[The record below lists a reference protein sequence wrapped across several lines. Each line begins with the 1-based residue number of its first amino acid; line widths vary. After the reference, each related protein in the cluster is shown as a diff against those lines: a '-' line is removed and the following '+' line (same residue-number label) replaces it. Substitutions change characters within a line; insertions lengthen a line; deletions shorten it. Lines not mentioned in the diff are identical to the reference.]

1 MHVPVIDH
9 GATDAPELF
18 VRSLK
23 ETGFAVFVN
32 HPVPTQLVEAV
43 YSEWYDFFH
52 SEDKQTYLFT
62 ERQDGYYPPSIAE
75 TAKGAD
81 KRDLKEFFHV
91 YDWGQY
97 PAGLSD
103 SARTLREHGK
113 AFATQLLGWV
123 EEHTPAEVTAGL
135 SMPLSKMMEGSTRTL
150 LRILHYPPMH
160 GDEEAGAVRAAAH
173 EDINLIT
180 VLPGSPEPGLQVKD
194 TAGNWHDVA
203 ANPGTIVINAGDMLQ
218 LATKGYYP
226 STTHR
231 VMNPVGEGRFRS
243 RMSTPIFLHPADD
256 VQLSPE
262 KTAYEYLQERIRELR
277 VTAPPLAPSP

>member
-1 MHVPVIDH
+1 MHVSVIDH
-9 GATDAPELF
+9 RDADAPQQF
-18 VRSLK
+18 VRSLR
-23 ETGFAVFVN
+23 ETGFAVFTH
-32 HPVPTQLVEAV
+32 HPIPVSLVEAV
-43 YSEWYDFFH
+43 YGEWYDFFQH
-52 SEDKQTYLFT
+52 ESKHAYRFS

-75 TAKGAD
+75 TAKGSE

-97 PAGLSD
+97 PNEVTQQALE
-103 SARTLREHGK
+103 LREHGK
-113 AFATQLLGWV
+113 AFATQLLGWI
-123 EEHTPAEVTAGL
+123 EAYTPDEITSQL
-135 SMPLSKMMEGSTRTL
+135 SMPLSQMMDGSTRTL
-150 LRILHYPPMH
+150 LRILHYPPLT

-203 ANPGTIVINAGDMLQ
+203 ADPGTMVINAGDMLQ
-218 LATKGYYP
+218 LATNRYYP

-231 VMNPVGEGRFRS
+231 VMNPAGDGRFRS

-256 VQLSPE
+256 VRLSPD
-262 KTAYEYLQERIRELR
+262 KTAFEYLQERILELR
-277 VTAPPLAPSP
+277 VTPIK

>member
-1 MHVPVIDH
+1 MQVAVIDYR
-9 GATDAPELF
+9 DADADTQF
-18 VRSLK
+18 VRSLR

-32 HPVPTQLVEAV
+32 HPISTDLVETV
-43 YSEWYDFFH
+43 YQEWYDFFH
-52 SEDKQTYLFT
+52 LDAKHAYRFGEK
-62 ERQDGYYPPSIAE
+62 QDGYYPPSIAE
-75 TAKGAD
+75 TAKGAE

-91 YDWGQY
+91 YDWGRY
-97 PAGLSD
+97 
-103 SARTLREHGK
+103 
-113 AFATQLLGWV
+113 
-123 EEHTPAEVTAGL
+123 PAEVSDNALKLREQGKSFATELLAWVEQHTPNEVTDLL
-135 SMPLSKMMEGSTRTL
+135 SMPLSHMMDGSTRTL
-150 LRILHYPPMH
+150 LRILHYPPLI

-231 VMNPVGEGRFRS
+231 VMNPIGEGRTRS

-256 VQLSPE
+256 VRLSPD
-262 KTAYEYLQERIRELR
+262 KTAFEYLQERIRELR
-277 VTAPPLAPSP
+277 VTELKK

>member
-1 MHVPVIDH
+1 MHVAVIDYQ
-9 GATDAPELF
+9 DADADIQF
-18 VRSLK
+18 VRSLR

-32 HPVPTQLVEAV
+32 HPISTKLVETV
-43 YSEWYDFFH
+43 YQEWYEFFH
-52 SEDKQTYLFT
+52 LDVKHTYCFG
-62 ERQDGYYPPSIAE
+62 EKQDGYYPPSIAE
-75 TAKGAD
+75 TAKGAE
-81 KRDLKEFFHV
+81 KRDLKEFYHV

-97 PAGLSD
+97 PDVVSD
-103 SARTLREHGK
+103 NALKLREQGK
-113 AFATQLLGWV
+113 AFATELLVWV
-123 EEHTPAEVTAGL
+123 EKHTPADVTSQL
-135 SMPLSKMMEGSTRTL
+135 SMPLSKMMDGSTRTL
-150 LRILHYPPMH
+150 LRILHYPPLS
-160 GDEEAGAVRAAAH
+160 GSEEPGAVRAAAH

-203 ANPGTIVINAGDMLQ
+203 ANPGTVVINAGDMLQ

-231 VMNPVGEGRFRS
+231 VMNPTGDGRFRS

-262 KTAYEYLQERIRELR
+262 KTAFQYLQERILELR
-277 VTAPPLAPSP
+277 MIEVKK

>member
-1 MHVPVIDH
+1 MHVSVIDH
-9 GATDAPELF
+9 RDSDADEQF

-23 ETGFAVFVN
+23 ETGFAVFTN
-32 HPVPTQLVEAV
+32 HPISTDLVEGV
-43 YSEWYDFFH
+43 YAEWYNFFQC
-52 SEDKQTYLFT
+52 EDKHAYRFG
-62 ERQDGYYPPSIAE
+62 EMQDGYYPPSIAE
-75 TAKGAD
+75 TAKGSQ

-91 YDWGQY
+91 YETGQY
-97 PAGLSD
+97 PASVSD
-103 SARTLREHGK
+103 AAHSLRNEGK

-123 EEHTPAEVTAGL
+123 EAHTPEEIKQSL
-135 SMPLSKMMEGSTRTL
+135 SMPLMQMMERSTRTL
-150 LRILHYPPMH
+150 LRILHYPPMQ
-160 GDEEAGAVRAAAH
+160 GDEEVGAVRAAAH

-203 ANPGTIVINAGDMLQ
+203 ADPGTIVINAGDMLQ

-231 VMNPVGEGRFRS
+231 VMNPVGDGRFRS
-243 RMSTPIFLHPADD
+243 RMSSPIFLHPADN

-262 KTAYEYLQERIRELR
+262 KTAFEYLQERIRELR
-277 VTAPPLAPSP
+277 VSEIK